1 VRCDPDQFERLV
13 ADAVAQVPEHLRGYL
28 DNIVIEVQDLP
39 DRDTLRRTGLRSR
52 RDLLGL
58 YVGIPLTGRSVA
70 LSGNLPD
77 KIVIYQANIER
88 LCRTEAQ
95 IVEQVRRTVLHE
107 IGHHFGL
114 DEDDLAE
121 HGYG

>member
-1 VRCDPDQFERLV
+1 MRCDPDQFERLV